1 MTSIIEALREIA
13 AMPEAA
19 IWVEGGKLQLRGI
32 PRRLVP
38 VLAEH
43 KAEVLALLENV
54 EELAAQEP
62 KPAWVR
68 CGDCVHFHP
77 GEPLPAQSLGHCRLT
92 ATGLPPKPV
101 RGYAAC
107 FPMAPRQ
114 CNDYE
119 AKE

>member
-1 MTSIIEALREIA
+1 MTTILEALHEIA

-38 VLAEH
+38 ILAEH
-43 KAEVLALLENV
+43 KAEVLALLEDI
-54 EELAAQEP
+54 EEP

-68 CGDCVHFHP
+68 CGDCGRFLP
-77 GEPLPAQSLGHCRLT
+77 GDPLPGQSLGLCRLT

-114 CNDYE
+114 CSNYE
-119 AKE
+119 AKERTP